1 MTQTQDRRIAGLEAA
16 LKTQVVLLEGL
27 CDVQARLQQT
37 LLARDWAALEDLVD
51 DQDEIAAR
59 IGEAEALRENAYRE
73 LRAALGV
80 SEAHTFADVLALL
93 ERDSR
98 AHLANLYRR
107 LKVAVLR
114 VRSIGS
120 GIEAYSRNAVELG
133 EAIVSELL
141 PGGRGR
147 MYDTSGRRAAG
158 DRTAIV
164 MSHHA

>member
-1 MTQTQDRRIAGLEAA
+1 MTQTQDHRIAGLEAA

-27 CDVQARLQQT
+27 CEVQNRLQQA
-37 LLARDWAALEDLVD
+37 LLSRDWTALEELVE
-51 DQDEIAAR
+51 DQDAIAGR
-59 IGEAEALRENAYRE
+59 IGEAETLREDAYRQ
-73 LRAALGV
+73 LRNAMGV
-80 SEAHTFADVLALL
+80 SESESFADVLALL
-93 ERDSR
+93 DGETRG
-98 AHLANLYRR
+98 HLANLYRR

-120 GIEAYSRNAVELG
+120 GIEAYSRNAAELG

-147 MYDTSGRRAAG
+147 MYNPRGQKAAG
-158 DRTAIV
+158 DRSAIV